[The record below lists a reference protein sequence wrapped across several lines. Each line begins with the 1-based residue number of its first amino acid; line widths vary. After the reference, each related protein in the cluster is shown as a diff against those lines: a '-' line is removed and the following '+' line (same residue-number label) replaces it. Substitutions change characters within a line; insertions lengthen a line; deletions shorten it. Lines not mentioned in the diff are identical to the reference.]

1 MSQENVELVRDFFEA
16 LNNYLNTYWSDP
28 GQGLEAPG
36 IEEVFDR
43 LDPDAEW
50 DWVFS
55 PETFR
60 GRDRLLQAVADW
72 IETVSDWRIEV
83 DEVIEGTE
91 NRVLVLNRVF
101 AHGKGSGAPVEQ
113 RIFAA
118 VTVRSGKVARID
130 DHTEE
135 VEALKAVGLRE

>member
-1 MSQENVELVRDFFEA
+1 MSQENVELVRQLFDA

-28 GQGLEAPG
+28 GQGLEGPG

-72 IETVSDWRIEV
+72 IETVSDWRIEI

-91 NRVLVLNRVF
+91 NRVLVADTL
-101 AHGKGSGAPVEQ
+101 
-113 RIFAA
+113 
-118 VTVRSGKVARID
+118 
-130 DHTEE
+130 
-135 VEALKAVGLRE
+135 